1 MSKHRTHILR
11 ALRIIVAGLLFT
23 GTTLLFLDFTGVT
36 HKWLGWMAKIQ
47 FLPAVMSL
55 NVAVIIL
62 LVSLTLLF
70 GRVYCSIICPLG
82 IMQDIVSWFRGRFK
96 KKNRFRF
103 SYRKENKWLR
113 YGFLALFIAAMVAG
127 VHAIVALLAPYS
139 TYGRIVN
146 NLFAPVYKW
155 GNNLLAWISAK
166 VGSYAF
172 YPAEVWIGS
181 LPVFIAAVA
190 MFVLICILAY
200 TGGRTWCNN
209 ICPVGT
215 VLGLVSRY
223 SLFGPVIDS
232 GKCRGCKLCGK
243 QCKSSCIDM
252 EHHQIDY
259 SRCVDC
265 MDCLDICNEG
275 AIQYGFRYG
284 KKTTGNKNVQQTTG
298 QMTGQMTGR
307 MTEQTTGKT
316 TGTGQ
321 MTGKSAGET
330 GSAADGNG
338 RRAFVISSALVL
350 ASTALKAQEQKVS
363 KRLAPAGPHSRPER
377 EISPVPAGAGS
388 QKDFHTR
395 CTACQLCVG
404 ACPNKVLTPS
414 SSLENFMQPEM
425 TFERGWCRNDCNR
438 CSQVCPSGAIRP
450 VSIEQKS
457 SIQVGYAVADHERCV
472 VVTDS
477 VRCGN
482 CAKHCPVGAIKMVPL
497 NADDPKSLRV
507 PSVNEQVCIG
517 CGACEH
523 LCPARPLAAIHVEG
537 LDVHRTI

>member
-1 MSKHRTHILR
+1 MKHSK
-11 ALRIIVAGLLFT
+11 
-23 GTTLLFLDFTGVT
+23 
-36 HKWLGWMAKIQ
+36 
-47 FLPAVMSL
+47 
-55 NVAVIIL
+55 
-62 LVSLTLLF
+62 
-70 GRVYCSIICPLG
+70 
-82 IMQDIVSWFRGRFK
+82 
-96 KKNRFRF
+96 
-103 SYRKENKWLR
+103 RKETIGEKLSRSPIN
-113 YGFLALFIAAMVAG
+113 YYSDLFIVAMVAG

-284 KKTTGNKNVQQTTG
+284 KKTTKNKNVQQTTG
-298 QMTGQMTGR
+298 QMTK
-307 MTEQTTGKT
+307 QTTVGN
-316 TGTGQ
+316 GN
-321 MTGKSAGET
+321 
-330 GSAADGNG
+330 AADGNG

-388 QKDFHTR
+388 QKDFHAR

-482 CAKHCPVGAIKMVPL
+482 CAKHCPVGAITMVPL